1 MTASDRNTILAET
14 VKRLIR
20 RDAKSHLSKIVNR
33 THAADLSAIL
43 QALPRDQQ
51 FMLFELVHDLEKKGM
66 VLSELDEDTFV
77 SLVENLNADQLAAI
91 FNEIPNDDVADLLAR
106 LPDDLSQTI
115 LSKMHKDDSKEVEDL
130 MQYDDDTAGGIM
142 VPEFLALN
150 GNMTAR
156 EAIATIQKE
165 ENLEIEMP
173 FYVYVVDDE
182 GRLVGVV
189 SLRQLVVTN
198 PQKPLKSFM
207 FKPVYSVTADTD
219 QEEVAKLV
227 ARYDILAVP
236 VVDDEN
242 KIIGVVTVDDVLDI
256 FREEATEDMLKMAG
270 LGDEYADNKSV
281 FKGLKIRTP
290 WLVAS
295 CIGGIIAASIIVIFD
310 GTLALFPFL
319 AAFQPVISGMGG
331 NVGSQSATIVVR
343 GIATGRIETGS
354 MAKIIGRELAI
365 GVTMGFLYGIV
376 VGLIAQFKINV
387 GLVGLVVGMALMCSM
402 SIAAFMGSALPILF
416 SRMKIDPAVAT
427 GPFVTTSVD
436 IVSITLYYLIAT
448 FVLGWV

>member
-1 MTASDRNTILAET
+1 MATSERTTILTET

-20 RDAKSHLSKIVNR
+20 RDAKTHLSKIVNK
-33 THAADLSAIL
+33 THAADLSLIL
-43 QALPRDQQ
+43 QALPKDQQ
-51 FMLFELVHDLEKKGM
+51 FILFELVDELEKKG
-66 VLSELDEDTFV
+66 VLLSELDQDTFTG
-77 SLVENLNADQLAAI
+77 LVENLDADQLAAI

-106 LPDDLSQTI
+106 LPEELSQTI

-182 GRLVGVV
+182 GRLTGVV
-189 SLRQLVVTN
+189 SLRQLVVTS
-198 PQKPLKSFM
+198 PEKALKNFM
-207 FKPVYSVTADTD
+207 YKPVYSVTPDTD

-236 VVDDEN
+236 VVDEEN
-242 KIIGVVTVDDVLDI
+242 KIIGVVTVDDVLDVL
-256 FREEATEDMLKMAG
+256 REEATADMLKMAG
-270 LGDEYADNKSV
+270 VGEEYADSKSV
-281 FKGLKIRTP
+281 WKGFKIRTP

-295 CIGGIIAASIIVIFD
+295 CIGGIIAASIIVLFG

-343 GIATGRIETGS
+343 GIATGRIEVGS
-354 MAKIIGRELAI
+354 MAKIIGKELAI
-365 GVTMGFLYGIV
+365 GFAMGVMYGIV
-376 VGLIAQFKINV
+376 VGIIAQFKINV
-387 GLVGLVVGMALMCSM
+387 GMVGLVVGAALMFSM
-402 SIAAFMGSALPILF
+402 TIAALMGSALPILF

-427 GPFVTTSVD
+427 GPFVTTFVD
-436 IVSITLYYLIAT
+436 IVSITLYYLIAM
-448 FVLGWV
+448 FVLGWI

>member
-1 MTASDRNTILAET
+1 MATTERNTLLTET

-33 THAADLSAIL
+33 THAADLSVIM
-43 QALPRDQQ
+43 QGLPKDQQ
-51 FMLFELVHDLEKKGM
+51 YMLFELIQDLEKKG
-66 VLSELDEDTFV
+66 VLLSELDGDSFMG
-77 SLVENLNADQLAAI
+77 LVENQNADQLAAI

-106 LPDDLSQTI
+106 LPEELSQTI
-115 LSKMHKDDSKEVEDL
+115 LSKMRKDDSKEVEDL

-142 VPEFLALN
+142 VPDFLALN
-150 GNMTAR
+150 SNMTAR

-189 SLRQLVVTN
+189 SLRQLVVTS
-198 PQKPLKSFM
+198 PEKPLKSFM
-207 FKPVYSVTADTD
+207 YKPVYSVTPETH

-256 FREEATEDMLKMAG
+256 FQEEATEDILKMAG
-270 LGDEYADNKSV
+270 LGDDWADSKSV
-281 FKGLKIRTP
+281 FKSLKIRTP
-290 WLVAS
+290 WLAAS
-295 CIGGIIAASIIVIFD
+295 CIGGILAASIIVLFD

-343 GIATGRIETGS
+343 GIATGRIDAGS
-354 MAKIIGRELAI
+354 MAKIIGKELLI
-365 GVTMGFLYGIV
+365 GVSMGCMYGIL
-376 VGLIAQFKINV
+376 VGLIAQFKIHV
-387 GLVGLVVGMALMCSM
+387 GAVGLVVGMALLCSM
-402 SIAAFMGSALPILF
+402 SIAAFMGSALPIMF

-448 FVLGWV
+448 MLLGWA

>member
-1 MTASDRNTILAET
+1 MAANERITILTET
-14 VKRLIR
+14 VKRLLR
-20 RDAKSHLSKIVNR
+20 RDAKSHLSKIVNK
-33 THAADLSAIL
+33 THAADLSIIL
-43 QALPRDQQ
+43 QSLPKEQQ
-51 FMLFELVHDLEKKGM
+51 FMLFEYIHDLEKKGT
-66 VLSELDEDTFV
+66 LLTELNEDSFAG
-77 SLVENLNADQLAAI
+77 LVENLNADQLAAI

-106 LPDDLSQTI
+106 LPDELSQTI

-130 MQYDDDTAGGIM
+130 MQYEDNTAGGIM

-156 EAIATIQKE
+156 EAIASIQKE

-182 GRLVGVV
+182 GRLTGVA

-198 PQKPLKSFM
+198 PDKPLKSFM
-207 FKPVYSVTADTD
+207 FRPVYSVTTSTPQD
-219 QEEVAKLV
+219 EVAKLV

-236 VVDDEN
+236 VVDEEN
-242 KIIGVVTVDDVLDI
+242 RIVGVVTVDDILDVLQ
-256 FREEATEDMLKMAG
+256 EEATADMLKMAG
-270 LGDEYADNKSV
+270 VGEEYVESKSV
-281 FKGLKIRTP
+281 WKGFKIRTP

-295 CIGGIIAASIIVIFD
+295 CIGGIIAAGIIVFFD

-343 GIATGRIETGS
+343 GLATGRIEVGGMARIVGKELLTG
-354 MAKIIGRELAI
+354 LF
-365 GVTMGFLYGIV
+365 MGFMYGIV
-376 VGLIAQFKINV
+376 VGIIAQFKISV
-387 GLVGLVVGMALMCSM
+387 GMVGLVVGLGLLCSM
-402 SIAAFMGSALPILF
+402 SIAAFMGSALPMLF
-416 SRMKIDPAVAT
+416 SRFKIDPAVAT

-436 IVSITLYYLIAT
+436 IVSITFYYLIAT
-448 FVLGWV
+448 FLLGWV

>member
-1 MTASDRNTILAET
+1 MAANERTIILIET

-20 RDAKSHLSKIVNR
+20 RDAKTHLSKIVNK
-33 THAADLSAIL
+33 THAADLSVVL
-43 QALPRDQQ
+43 QALPKDQQ
-51 FMLFELVHDLEKKGM
+51 FMLFELVHELGKKGG
-66 VLSELDEDTFV
+66 VLAELNEDTFV
-77 SLVENLNADQLAAI
+77 SLVENLSADQLAAI

-106 LPDDLSQTI
+106 LPEELSQTI
-115 LSKMHKDDSKEVEDL
+115 LSKMRKDDSKEIEDL

-173 FYVYVVDDE
+173 FYVYVVDDD
-182 GRLVGVV
+182 GRLTGVV
-189 SLRQLVVTN
+189 SLRQLVVTS
-198 PQKPLKSFM
+198 PEKPLKNFM
-207 FKPVYSVTADTD
+207 YKPVYSVTPDTH
-219 QEEVAKLV
+219 QEDVAKLV

-236 VVDDEN
+236 VVDEEN
-242 KIIGVVTVDDVLDI
+242 KIIGVVTVDDVLDVL
-256 FREEATEDMLKMAG
+256 REEATADMLKMAG
-270 LGDEYADNKSV
+270 VGEEYAESKSV
-281 FKGLKIRTP
+281 WKGFKIRTP

-295 CIGGIIAASIIVIFD
+295 CIGGIIAATIIVFFD

-343 GIATGRIETGS
+343 GIATGHIEAGS
-354 MAKIIGRELAI
+354 MAKIIGKELAI
-365 GVTMGFLYGIV
+365 GVSMGFMYGIV

-387 GLVGLVVGMALMCSM
+387 GLVGLVVGIGLLCSM
-402 SIAAFMGSALPILF
+402 TIAALMGSALPMLF

-448 FVLGWV
+448 FVLGWM